1 MTTFWLVAQI
11 VLAVLITGAVLLQS
25 QGGGLGT
32 AWGGGG
38 ETYHTRR
45 GLEKVVFYLTIVLV
59 GLFTLVSVAVLAS
72 Q

>member
-25 QGGGLGT
+25 QGGGLGA
-32 AWGGGG
+32 AWEVAVKPTIPDGVG
-38 ETYHTRR
+38 
-45 GLEKVVFYLTIVLV
+45 KVVFYLTIVLV